1 MGLFT
6 GREVS
11 DPKPR
16 SRTLMDA
23 VRDDDR
29 ALIAE
34 TLARGESVTQ
44 TNAYGRT
51 PLHKA
56 CYYSGAPAVIEELIR
71 LGADVDAVDKGN
83 WTCAHLAARNHH
95 NDALAVLLSI
105 GDNARDARRVNLA
118 IADVKHG
125 WTAAHS
131 AASATASRVAW
142 IRCPPRSSAS
152 SGPAKPVRT
161 LQLAK
166 SPSEKARGAG
176 GWPQLQLPAER
187 SSSAACAERAAS
199 SGWMVEAVAGVV
211 ATIATRP
218 GRYRMAART
227 AGAAAKS
234 ISLCELRV
242 QIVCARASSSHRQVR
257 SRAPPL

>member
-6 GREVS
+6 GREV
-11 DPKPR
+11 PNPR
-16 SRTLMDA
+16 PPSRTLMDA
-23 VRDDDR
+23 VRDNDLD
-29 ALIAE
+29 LIDK
-34 TLARGESVTQ
+34 TLASGESVTQ

-105 GDNARDARRVNLA
+105 RTEGAGTSSARNARRVNLA

-131 AASATASRVAW
+131 AAIAGNAD
-142 IRCPPRSSAS
+142 
-152 SGPAKPVRT
+152 G
-161 LQLAK
+161 
-166 SPSEKARGAG
+166 ARM
-176 GWPQLQLPAER
+176 LR
-187 SSSAACAERAAS
+187 R
-199 SGWMVEAVAGVV
+199 
-211 ATIATRP
+211 
-218 GRYRMAART
+218 
-227 AGAAAKS
+227 AGAAFETRDKS
-234 ISLCELRV
+234 GASVYDLLRENG
-242 QIVCARASSSHRQVR
+242 IDPEEVR
-257 SRAPPL
+257 

>member
-23 VRDDDR
+23 VRDDDH
-29 ALIAE
+29 ALVLE

-71 LGADVDAVDKGN
+71 RGADVNAVDKGN

-95 NDALAVLLSI
+95 NLALAALL
-105 GDNARDARRVNLA
+105 GCAGGTNLA
-118 IADVKHG
+118 VADVKHG

-131 AASATASRVAW
+131 AAIAGSLD
-142 IRCPPRSSAS
+142 
-152 SGPAKPVRT
+152 G
-161 LQLAK
+161 
-166 SPSEKARGAG
+166 ARM
-176 GWPQLQLPAER
+176 LR
-187 SSSAACAERAAS
+187 R
-199 SGWMVEAVAGVV
+199 
-211 ATIATRP
+211 
-218 GRYRMAART
+218 
-227 AGAAAKS
+227 AGAAFETRDNS
-234 ISLCELRV
+234 G
-242 QIVCARASSSHRQVR
+242 ASVFDLLIENGID
-257 SRAPPL
+257 PEDVV